1 MHVWTLSPE
10 PVETEVAVDYDT
22 VDGEKASPLCKIPAD
37 PGCNEIQVYT
47 LEGQESIGNIRY
59 FKERY
64 LEETPVFDA
73 KLPSDEEDD
82 SVYAGERVCSSP
94 GVRFR

>member
-1 MHVWTLSPE
+1 MA
-10 PVETEVAVDYDT
+10 VAYDT
-22 VDGEKASPLCKIPAD
+22 VDGEKTYPLCKIPAD
-37 PGCNEIQVYT
+37 PTYNEIQVYT

-73 KLPSDEEDD
+73 KIPSD
-82 SVYAGERVCSSP
+82 SFYIYNLHKTHTW
-94 GVRFR
+94 